1 MSPKSDRAEHTAAAG
16 SIKPDRH
23 FLPDYYA
30 HVPTEEVQNYSTE
43 TLRARAVHL
52 SVASSRRPGQ
62 AAVGILNELEA
73 SIVAVVTE
81 DLPYLVQSV
90 MAELTREDAS
100 IRLLV
105 HPTFQVLRD
114 PDSHTLLDVRPGP
127 SREGLLE
134 ESVPPARGTSET
146 WVAME
151 IGKLA
156 DEAAESELT
165 ERLQR
170 VLDDV
175 RIVAEDAAAIHGKV
189 SEAVTSVDGF
199 PQAVVPPPEQLHQ
212 LLLWL
217 DDGNFLFF
225 GYTEY
230 ELTTAGGQEL
240 LSERQGSPLGL
251 LRRPVGGAAGMTAPG
266 LLRTRG
272 CQALTVAI
280 SEIRSTVLRRS
291 YLDELRLQVFNE
303 AGRVTGEHGHTVGK
317 PMERAGTGHRSSHP
331 DT

>member
-1 MSPKSDRAEHTAAAG
+1 MSPKSDRAVHTAAAG

-43 TLRARAVHL
+43 TLRARAVHHL

-156 DEAAESELT
+156 D
-165 ERLQR
+165 
-170 VLDDV
+170 
-175 RIVAEDAAAIHGKV
+175 
-189 SEAVTSVDGF
+189 
-199 PQAVVPPPEQLHQ
+199 
-212 LLLWL
+212 
-217 DDGNFLFF
+217 
-225 GYTEY
+225 
-230 ELTTAGGQEL
+230 
-240 LSERQGSPLGL
+240 
-251 LRRPVGGAAGMTAPG
+251 
-266 LLRTRG
+266 
-272 CQALTVAI
+272 
-280 SEIRSTVLRRS
+280 
-291 YLDELRLQVFNE
+291 
-303 AGRVTGEHGHTVGK
+303 
-317 PMERAGTGHRSSHP
+317 
-331 DT
+331 